1 MATSTNFKLGILPER
16 KMDWR
21 TLATSYGFEVVVI
34 LIFINLGLIWP
45 DRLELMQKYHVTE
58 IIPMPSLQPKQFK
71 PKPPPPVRAKLL
83 PPAQVFPTAKLTVP
97 REIRMSRTQ
106 QPDVAPPK
114 VVVNNFTPAVLKQ
127 ISGGA
132 RPSQIIRTG
141 EFGSNAT
148 PTVNA
153 PVQKV
158 QTGGFGDPNGIPGQG
173 KENAHLT
180 MAKIGS
186 FELPEG
192 PGQGNGAGGAK
203 GIKGTIASAG
213 FGNGIATGGQ
223 GDGRSN
229 GRGSGGVQTAGFGA
243 QQVTQGG
250 GRPQAQLNG
259 GPPTTQVEV
268 TYKPNPVYTEEARQ
282 LKLEGEVLLEV
293 MFGANGQLHVNRMVR
308 GMGHGLDEAAL
319 SAAGKMRFKPAL
331 RNGVPVDTTAIVHVI
346 FRLAY

>member
-1 MATSTNFKLGILPER
+1 MATPTNFKLGILPER

-21 TLATSYGFEVVVI
+21 TLATSYGAEIVVI

-83 PPAQVFPTAKLTVP
+83 PPAPVFPTAKLRVP
-97 REIRMSRTQ
+97 REIRASRPQ

-127 ISGGA
+127 IPGGA

-141 EFGSNAT
+141 QFGSNAT

-180 MAKIGS
+180 MAKVGS

-229 GRGSGGVQTAGFGA
+229 GRGSGGVRTAGFGA

-250 GRPQAQLNG
+250 GRPQPQLNS

-293 MFGANGQLHVNRMVR
+293 MFGANGQLHVNRLVR
-308 GMGHGLDEAAL
+308 GMGHGLDETAL